1 MNASSLAHLW
11 ISPSSFHV
19 AKAFSKRFLFLALA
33 ICGGYLSMMLS
44 DSFIEM
50 KSGFGGLPSILSST
64 SKAAASMPLYSS
76 CTLP

>member
-1 MNASSLAHLW
+1 
-11 ISPSSFHV
+11 
-19 AKAFSKRFLFLALA
+19 
-33 ICGGYLSMMLS
+33 MMLS